1 MWSFVHIHDYELNQ
15 KQKANSRYYLLRI
28 FVYLI
33 AGNDI
38 LVADPINDN
47 RLITKG
53 AGFYLAHFEGT
64 NFANT
69 PVTFPTKEN
78 SARTITF

>member
-1 MWSFVHIHDYELNQ
+1 MIMNSIKSQ
-15 KQKANSRYYLLRI
+15 KPNSRHYLLRI

-33 AGNDI
+33 AGIDI

-53 AGFYLAHFEGT
+53 AGFCLAHFEGT
-64 NFANT
+64 SFANA